1 MQVEKKENAMTARKN
16 FGRLMEE
23 AHYRGDEI
31 VVERAGKPMVAII
44 SYAEFQEF
52 KQQRKKDFEILDKI
66 RTKNQGMKPEEVEAA
81 VESAISEIR
90 KGLA

>member
-1 MQVEKKENAMTARKN
+1 MQVLKKENAMTARKN

-52 KQQRKKDFEILDKI
+52 KQQRAKDFEILDRI
-66 RTKNQGMKPEEVEAA
+66 RAKNKGVKPEEVEKA
-81 VESAISEIR
+81 VEEAISEIR
-90 KGLA
+90 KG

>member
-1 MQVEKKENAMTARKN
+1 MQVLKKENAMTARKN

-52 KQQRKKDFEILDKI
+52 KQQRSKDFEILDKI
-66 RTKNQGMKPEEVEAA
+66 RAKNKGVKPEEVEKA
-81 VESAISEIR
+81 VQSAISEIR
-90 KGLA
+90 KG

>member
-1 MQVEKKENAMTARKN
+1 MRVEKKENAMTARKN

-52 KQQRKKDFEILDKI
+52 KQQRRKDFEILDKI
-66 RTKNQGMKPEEVEAA
+66 RSKNQGAKPDEVEAA
-81 VESAISEIR
+81 VESALSKIR
-90 KGLA
+90 RG

>member
-1 MQVEKKENAMTARKN
+1 MQVLKKENAMTARKN

-52 KQQRKKDFEILDKI
+52 KQQRAKDFEILDRI
-66 RTKNQGMKPEEVEAA
+66 RAKNQDVKPEEVEKA

-90 KGLA
+90 KG

>member
-1 MQVEKKENAMTARKN
+1 MQVLKKENAMTARKN

-52 KQQRKKDFEILDKI
+52 KQQRAKDFEILDRI
-66 RTKNQGMKPEEVEAA
+66 RAKNKGVKPEEVEKI
-81 VESAISEIR
+81 VEEAISKIR
-90 KGLA
+90 KG

>member
-1 MQVEKKENAMTARKN
+1 MQVLKKENAMTARKN

-52 KQQRKKDFEILDKI
+52 KQQRAKDFEILDKI
-66 RTKNQGMKPEEVEAA
+66 RARNKGVKPEEVEKA

-90 KGLA
+90 KG